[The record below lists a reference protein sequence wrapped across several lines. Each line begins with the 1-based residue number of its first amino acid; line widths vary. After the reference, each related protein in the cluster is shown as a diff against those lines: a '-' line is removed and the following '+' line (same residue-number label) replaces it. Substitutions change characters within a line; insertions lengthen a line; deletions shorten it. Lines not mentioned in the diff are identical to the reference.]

1 MQSFQINQV
10 NAPSNSGANNF
21 KYVFV
26 DEHNRHKRLKVMR
39 ACEGCRKRK
48 IKCDAATTNSWPC
61 AACKRLKLTCVP
73 PVGGADGEVTEGMDD
88 VPLSQDLGSQPPSG
102 EPSQYDYGAPYAQH
116 DSNIGFP
123 VFDETEI
130 QSSYVPQ
137 DFDYPTLSVENEHF
151 EPSGMSY
158 LLQNHQFLAD
168 PSFLAPYATN
178 TPQPSDAVTVEELAD
193 NLGGLKMPDD
203 GVPDYIK
210 NSKIHRT
217 EAPAP
222 VQEEDDTI
230 PAFPVVAGMQ
240 VQIPTALMPSDE
252 EAAQAFSHFFKHVNP
267 YVPVL
272 CRSYFYQSWHHNRAS
287 MSPLLLEAVFA
298 CAGQVSGD
306 PAGGSQWLSMANK
319 HEDSFTDMP
328 RLSTIQALLL
338 LLKARERAP
347 RKGYYYRSWQTIKKI
362 VSMGKDLELHEHL
375 DLHQSGGTC
384 DSIAAECLVKTRVW
398 QLTMLCEIMIGG
410 PQGRYDFGVNI
421 DTVDIR
427 TNPPNSNIDDHE
439 KTTSRQFAYWVRHL
453 RNVRGMTEVYYKLG
467 RKNENWGADPKFVAY
482 NEDFRKWPSDIPPDL
497 QIHMPL
503 NGVRPKLQSHFLA
516 NMHCHYHLGIVMLY
530 KPQLSASDNFLNDEK
545 WKQAMN
551 ICYNSAKM
559 VCVYQE
565 TILEQ
570 FDIMGLACMLR
581 GLSFPIYATLSCIM
595 VHIVGVAPRH
605 FDSC

>member
-10 NAPSNSGANNF
+10 NAPGAAGNNNF

-73 PVGGADGEVTEGMDD
+73 PLGGIDGEIVDGTEDAPLPQD
-88 VPLSQDLGSQPPSG
+88 HASQPLSN
-102 EPSQYDYGAPYAQH
+102 EPSQYDYSTSYA
-116 DSNIGFP
+116 SNDANAGFH
-123 VFDETEI
+123 VFDENEV
-130 QSSYVPQ
+130 SSNYVAQ
-137 DFDYPTLSVENEHF
+137 DFEYPTVSIENEHF
-151 EPSGMSY
+151 EPSQMSY

-178 TPQPSDAVTVEELAD
+178 TPQPVDAVTVEDLAD

-210 NSKIHRT
+210 NSRTSRT

-222 VQEEDDTI
+222 VQEEDDNI
-230 PAFPVVAGMQ
+230 PTFLAVAGMQ
-240 VQIPTALMPSDE
+240 VQIPPTLMPSDE
-252 EAAQAFSHFFKHVNP
+252 EASQAFLHFFKHVNP

-272 CRSYFYQSWHHNRAS
+272 CRSFFYQAWHHNRAA

-306 PAGGSQWLSMANK
+306 PTSGSHWLSIANK
-319 HEDSFTDMP
+319 HEDSFTDRP

-362 VSMGKDLELHEHL
+362 VSMAKDLDLHEHFE
-375 DLHQSGGTC
+375 LHQSGGNC
-384 DSIAAECLVKTRVW
+384 ESVAAECLVKTRIW
-398 QLTMLCEIMIGG
+398 QVTMICEIMIGG

-427 TNPPNSNIDDHE
+427 TSPPNSNIDDYE
-439 KTTSRQFAYWVRHL
+439 KTISRQFAYWVRHL

-482 NEDFRKWPSDIPPDL
+482 NEDFRRWPSDIPPDL

-503 NGVRPKLQSHFLA
+503 EGVKPKLQSHFLA
-516 NMHCHYHLGIVMLY
+516 NVHCHYHLGIVMLY

-545 WKQAMN
+545 WKHAMN

-565 TILEQ
+565 TILAQ
-570 FDIMGLACMLR
+570 YDIMGLACMLR

-595 VHIVGVAPRH
+595 VHIVSVVSRVWCP
-605 FDSC
+605 C